1 MKAEMGKGT
10 MLLIVLVFMVALASN
25 GSLGARPRR

>member
-10 MLLIVLVFMVALASN
+10 MLLLLLLFMVALASN
-25 GSLGARPRR
+25 GNLGARPRR